1 MQRALVL
8 GGAAVLALTAAATW
22 YAVTAA
28 QEKSTDAKPAARSEG
43 LGGAVGARRVLAVV
57 AGQPIYEE
65 DVRPNVEDELRRLR
79 SREYELLSEA
89 LETVIQDR
97 LFAAEAARRGVSVE
111 RLLKEEV
118 TAKAVDVTEAE
129 ARQLYDAQR
138 ERIGQPYEEVRE
150 LILRLMRQARVREAR
165 ARFADSLREAA
176 GVVVLLR
183 PPKVEIAPDP
193 ARLRGPADAPVTI
206 IEFSDY
212 QCPFCRSAQP
222 TIARLLEKYG
232 DRLAHSVRDYPLDDI
247 HPAAQSAAEA
257 ARCAA
262 ELGRFWEYHS
272 LLFANFGKLDRA
284 TLLAHARA
292 LALDEARFTACLDS
306 GKYAEAI
313 RRDAEEAARA
323 GVRGTPAFFING
335 ILLSGAQ
342 PLEVFERIIEAELAA
357 LEYAARRR

>member
-1 MQRALVL
+1 MRRIPIL
-8 GGAAVLALTAAATW
+8 GGVAALALAAAATW

-28 QEKSTDAKPAARSEG
+28 QEKPTDATPAARGEG
-43 LGGAVGARRVLAVV
+43 LGGASGARRVLAVV

-79 SREYELLSEA
+79 SQEYELLSGA
-89 LETVIQDR
+89 LEVIIQDR
-97 LFAAEAARRGVSVE
+97 LFVAEAARRGVTVE
-111 RLLKEEV
+111 KLLAEEV
-118 TAKAVDVTEAE
+118 DAKAAEVTETE

-138 ERIGQPYEEVRE
+138 ERIGRPYEEVRD

-165 ARFADSLREAA
+165 ARFADSLRP
-176 GVVVLLR
+176 GNDVVVLLR
-183 PPKVEIAPDP
+183 PPKVEIAADP
-193 ARLRGPADAPVTI
+193 ARRRGPADAPVTL

-262 ELGRFWEYHS
+262 ELGRFWEYHA
-272 LLFANFGKLDRA
+272 LLFANFGKLDRT
-284 TLLAHARA
+284 TLVAHARA
-292 LALDEARFTACLDS
+292 VGLEEASFTACLDS

-313 RRDAEEAARA
+313 RRDAEEASRA

-342 PLEVFERIIEAELAA
+342 PIEEFEKIIDAELAA
-357 LEYAARRR
+357 LAYASRPR

>member
-1 MQRALVL
+1 MRRLLIL
-8 GGAAVLALTAAATW
+8 GWAAVLALAAGAAW

-28 QEKSTDAKPAARSEG
+28 QEKSADAKPAARGEG
-43 LGGAVGARRVLAVV
+43 PGGASSARRVLAVV

-79 SREYELLSEA
+79 SQEYELLSEA

-97 LFAAEAARRGVSVE
+97 LFAAEAARRGVTVA
-111 RLLKEEV
+111 RLLEEEV
-118 TAKAVDVTEAE
+118 DAKAAEVTEAE

-138 ERIGQPYEEVRE
+138 ERIGRPYEEVRE
-150 LILRLMRQARVREAR
+150 LLLRLMRQARVREAR
-165 ARFADSLREAA
+165 ARFAESLRPANE
-176 GVVVLLR
+176 VVVLLR
-183 PPKVEIAPDP
+183 PPKAEIAADP
-193 ARLRGPADAPVTI
+193 ARRRGPADAPVTI

-232 DRLAHSVRDYPLDDI
+232 ERLAHSVRDYPLDDI

-284 TLLAHARA
+284 TLVAHARSVG
-292 LALDEARFTACLDS
+292 LDEARFAACLDS
-306 GKYAEAI
+306 GKYADDV

-342 PLEVFERIIEAELAA
+342 SLEEFEKIIDAELAA
-357 LEYAARRR
+357 LAYASRPR